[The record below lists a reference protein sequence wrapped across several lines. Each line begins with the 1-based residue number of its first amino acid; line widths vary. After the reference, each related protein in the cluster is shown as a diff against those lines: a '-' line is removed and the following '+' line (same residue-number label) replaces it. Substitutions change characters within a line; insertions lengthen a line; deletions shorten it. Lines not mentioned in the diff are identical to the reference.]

1 MNLSKKLS
9 LITVFCLM
17 ILTLCSCGSV
27 KKNNKP
33 NSNTAISII
42 KENYFSDLSLTEY
55 KSISSTG
62 TELFSDENNNT
73 LKISEYIYDDI
84 TNMAYVEISMC
95 GNNIGKP
102 YLDATDNNS
111 DTFICDA
118 ILQFNNIA
126 IGIMTTDDDT
136 FSIAPER
143 YQFDK
148 NEIKFVYKLSDFSG
162 EIILWKYDNIPSFTY
177 YDEIPAPAD
186 RTSYDYDGEILD
198 RAKLESTIDDNSS
211 YSVKNDTYEV
221 SVSKMALSI
230 ISNETAQNNDVN
242 TNVSSDVITDSETA
256 GDNINIEYSTN
267 EDLKIELE
275 YSDGSR
281 EEVTYSHMYGSIY
294 DNGKSIKTYIFKKFI
309 NPKDILAI
317 YINDNKIENQ

>member
-1 MNLSKKLS
+1 MKKLS

-27 KKNNKP
+27 KKDNKP
-33 NSNTAISII
+33 NSNTTISII

-62 TELFSDENNNT
+62 TELFSDDDNNT
-73 LKISEYIYDDI
+73 IKISEYIYDDI

-136 FSIAPER
+136 FSIVPER

-256 GDNINIEYSTN
+256 NDNINIEYSTN
-267 EDLKIELE
+267 DDLKIELE

-281 EEVTYSHMYGSIY
+281 KEVTYSHMYGSTY
-294 DNGKSIKTYIFKKFI
+294 DNGKSIKTYIFEKFI
-309 NPKDILAI
+309 NPKDISAI
-317 YINDNKIENQ
+317 YINDDKIENR

>member
-1 MNLSKKLS
+1 MNIMKKLS

-27 KKNNKP
+27 KKDNKP

-55 KSISSTG
+55 KSISATG
-62 TELFSDENNNT
+62 TELFSDEDNNT
-73 LKISEYIYDDI
+73 IKISEYIYDDI

-111 DTFICDA
+111 DIFVCNA
-118 ILQFNNIA
+118 ILQFNNICV
-126 IGIMTTDDDT
+126 GIMTTDDDT
-136 FSIAPER
+136 FSIVPER

-211 YSVKNDTYEV
+211 YSVMNDTYEV

-267 EDLKIELE
+267 EDLKIE
-275 YSDGSR
+275 
-281 EEVTYSHMYGSIY
+281 
-294 DNGKSIKTYIFKKFI
+294 FKIPMARARK
-309 NPKDILAI
+309 
-317 YINDNKIENQ
+317 

>member
-1 MNLSKKLS
+1 MKKLK
-9 LITVFCLM
+9 LIAAFCL
-17 ILTLCSCGSV
+17 IALTLCSCGSV
-27 KKNNKP
+27 KKDNKP
-33 NSNTAISII
+33 NSNTTISII

-62 TELFSDENNNT
+62 TELFSDDDNNT
-73 LKISEYIYDDI
+73 IKISEYIYDDI

-111 DTFICDA
+111 DIFICNA

-136 FSIAPER
+136 FSIVPER

-256 GDNINIEYSTN
+256 NDNINIEYSTN
-267 EDLKIELE
+267 DDLKIELE

-281 EEVTYSHMYGSIY
+281 KEVTYSHMYGSTY
-294 DNGKSIKTYIFKKFI
+294 DNGKSIKTYIFEKFI
-309 NPKDILAI
+309 NPKDISAI
-317 YINDNKIENQ
+317 YINDDKIENQ